1 MSDELFETWCGQV
14 WPRLVRVVGPWCER
28 PGDAED
34 IAQEALVRSV
44 ARFDRDGEVP
54 TLTWATTVAMN
65 LARSRLRRLR
75 VERRYAAGNR
85 PVDVVAAVDPMT
97 DVVVAAL
104 RTLPDRQRRAVALR
118 YLGDLSVEESAE
130 VMGCAPATVK
140 AHVRDAFVALRAH
153 PALRDAE
160 PSARDLEEVE

>member
-1 MSDELFETWCGQV
+1 MGESSTDAAFEEWCTSA

-44 ARFDRDGEVP
+44 ARFDRSGEVP
-54 TLTWATTVAMN
+54 NLTWATTVALN
-65 LARSRLRRLR
+65 VARSRLRRLR
-75 VERRYAAGNR
+75 VERRHAADGR
-85 PVDVVAAVDPMT
+85 PGIGEDPPDPMT

-118 YLGDLSVEESAE
+118 YLGDLSVEETAT

-140 AHVRDAFVALRAH
+140 AHVRDAFAALRAR
-153 PALRDAE
+153 PELSD
-160 PSARDLEEVE
+160 RDLEEVE